1 MSKFTSNLLVVIIL
15 ILLII
20 IVSCVGFWYF
30 YSGRIGNRDIYDA
43 VHVVQGQGQQ
53 MQEQVD
59 RRSDAIEAKLDR
71 LDAKLNTIHG
81 LSSRTDAQA
90 ASIEGKLDKL
100 IRLIEQQ
107 QPVKLEPAP

>member
-20 IVSCVGFWYF
+20 IVAGAGFWYF
-30 YSGRIGNRDIYDA
+30 YFGRIGNRDIYDA
-43 VHVVQGQGQQ
+43 VQGRGMQ

-71 LDAKLNTIHG
+71 LDAKLSAIHG
-81 LSSRTDAQA
+81 LSSRADAQA

-100 IRLIEQQ
+100 IKLIEQQ
-107 QPVKLEPAP
+107 QPAKMEAAP

>member
-1 MSKFTSNLLVVIIL
+1 MKTGTSILVII
-15 ILLII
+15 ILVLII
-20 IVSCVGFWYF
+20 VIMGGAGLWYF
-30 YSGRIGNRDIYDA
+30 FSGRIGNRDIYDA
-43 VHVVQGQGQQ
+43 VNGQGQQ

-71 LDAKLNTIHG
+71 LDAKLSTIHG

-100 IRLIEQQ
+100 IKLIEQQ
-107 QPVKLEPAP
+107 QPAKMEPAP

>member
-20 IVSCVGFWYF
+20 IVAGAGFWYF
-30 YSGRIGNRDIYDA
+30 YFGRIGNRDIYDA
-43 VHVVQGQGQQ
+43 VNGQGQQ
-53 MQEQVD
+53 MQEQMD

-100 IRLIEQQ
+100 IKLIEQQ
-107 QPVKLEPAP
+107 QPAKMESAP

>member
-20 IVSCVGFWYF
+20 IVAGAGFWYF
-30 YSGRIGNRDIYDA
+30 YFGRIGNRDIYDA
-43 VHVVQGQGQQ
+43 VNGQGRQ
-53 MQEQVD
+53 MQEQMD

-71 LDAKLNTIHG
+71 LDAKLSTIHG

-100 IRLIEQQ
+100 IKLIEQQ
-107 QPVKLEPAP
+107 QPAKLEPAP

>member
-20 IVSCVGFWYF
+20 IVAGAGFWYF

-43 VHVVQGQGQQ
+43 VNGQGRQ
-53 MQEQVD
+53 MQEQMD

-71 LDAKLNTIHG
+71 LDAKLSTIHG

-100 IRLIEQQ
+100 IKLIEQQ
-107 QPVKLEPAP
+107 QPAKLEPAP

>member
-1 MSKFTSNLLVVIIL
+1 MSKFTTNLLVVIIL

-20 IVSCVGFWYF
+20 IVAGAGFWYF
-30 YSGRIGNRDIYDA
+30 YFGRIGNRDIYDA
-43 VHVVQGQGQQ
+43 VNGQGQQ
-53 MQEQVD
+53 MQEQMD

-71 LDAKLNTIHG
+71 LDAKLSTIHG

-100 IRLIEQQ
+100 IKLIEQQ
-107 QPVKLEPAP
+107 QPAKLEPAP

>member
-1 MSKFTSNLLVVIIL
+1 MSKITSSILVVVIL
-15 ILLII
+15 MLLII
-20 IVSCVGFWYF
+20 LVAGVGFWYLF
-30 YSGRIGNRDIYDA
+30 YGRIGNNEIYDA

-53 MQEQVD
+53 TQEQID
-59 RRSDAIEAKLDR
+59 RRSDAIEAKLDQ
-71 LDAKLNTIHG
+71 LNAKLNTIHG
-81 LSSRTDAQA
+81 LSARTDAQA

>member
-20 IVSCVGFWYF
+20 IVAGAGFWYF
-30 YSGRIGNRDIYDA
+30 YFGRIGNRDIYDA
-43 VHVVQGQGQQ
+43 VNGQGQQ
-53 MQEQVD
+53 MQEQMD

-100 IRLIEQQ
+100 IKLIEQQ
-107 QPVKLEPAP
+107 QPAKMEAAP

>member
-1 MSKFTSNLLVVIIL
+1 MKTSTSILVITILVLIIL
-15 ILLII
+15 LMGGAGL
-20 IVSCVGFWYF
+20 WYF
-30 YSGRIGNRDIYDA
+30 FSGRIGNRDIYDA
-43 VHVVQGQGQQ
+43 VNGQGQQ
-53 MQEQVD
+53 MQEQMD

-100 IRLIEQQ
+100 IKLIEQQ
-107 QPVKLEPAP
+107 QPAKMESAP

>member
-20 IVSCVGFWYF
+20 IVAGAGLWYF

-43 VHVVQGQGQQ
+43 VNGQGQQ
-53 MQEQVD
+53 MQERMD

-71 LDAKLNTIHG
+71 LDAKLSTIHG

-90 ASIEGKLDKL
+90 ASIEGKIDRVIKL
-100 IRLIEQQ
+100 LEQR
-107 QPVKLEPAP
+107 QPAQMEPAP